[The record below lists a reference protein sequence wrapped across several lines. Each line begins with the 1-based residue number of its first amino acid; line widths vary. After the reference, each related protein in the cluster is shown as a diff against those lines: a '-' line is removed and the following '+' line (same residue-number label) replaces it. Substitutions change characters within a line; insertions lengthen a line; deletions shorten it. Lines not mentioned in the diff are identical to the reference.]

1 MAFQTPQ
8 NTPLTETQK
17 ELTSKIGSIKNLL
30 SIPNRSGKNIPKSQQ
45 ISTFDYLLKI
55 LRVLGFPPEPL
66 FRLFIEQVFS
76 PVETFL
82 EEKVL
87 QAIGDGLD
95 AQGITLQQGRD
106 NGDVLRGAIP
116 ATFLQTVKQS
126 MAKELTYMIFGGRP
140 DSQKT
145 ASLVDNPARAA
156 VLIEQAVCGSN
167 MFSLSNNPAETN
179 QDIEFNRVSLAE
191 QLEAGEVIFEISCQE
206 VKIKLPEEPGIFFG
220 EGGTEVQQS
229 STITPAKSLD
239 LVVNFVADQTS
250 AINNQDNA
258 ESAGKSFFEIMIGK
272 LLSYITTLVLPHLG
286 APFAW
291 INANGYPNVTPE
303 SVAYNNCSISPSS
316 SPSTK
321 AFSTSLMN
329 ALYLT
334 LLKIMLLFIIR
345 QFKKLVKNY
354 FAKAASERAKRKS
367 EKIKMKFNLLGGIA
381 DAASKAAKFKAA
393 LASLGGILNS

>member
-8 NTPLTETQK
+8 NTPLTDTQK

-30 SIPNRSGKNIPKSQQ
+30 SIPNRSNKNIPKNQQ
-45 ISTFDYLLKI
+45 ISTFDYLIKI

-66 FRLFIEQVFS
+66 FRLFIEKVFS

-87 QAIGDGLD
+87 QAIGDSLSSKGIVLE
-95 AQGITLQQGRD
+95 QGKD
-106 NGDVLRGAIP
+106 NGDVLRRAIP
-116 ATFLQTVKQS
+116 ATFLQTVKQK

-140 DSQKT
+140 DSSKT
-145 ASLVDNPARAA
+145 LSLVDNPGRAA

-167 MFSLSNNPAETN
+167 MFSLSNNPSETN
-179 QDIEFNRVSLAE
+179 QDIEFNRVSLLN
-191 QLEAGEVIFEISCQE
+191 QLEKGEVVFEISCQE
-206 VKIKLPEEPGIFFG
+206 VKIKLPEDPGSFFD
-220 EGGTEVQQS
+220 EGGILNQQS
-229 STITPAKSLD
+229 SSISPAQSLNS
-239 LVVNFVADQTS
+239 VVNYVADQTGS
-250 AINNQDNA
+250 INNQNNA
-258 ESAGKSFFEIMIGK
+258 ESAGKSFFEILIGK
-272 LLSYITTLVLPHLG
+272 LLSYITTLVLPNLG

-291 INANGYPNVTPE
+291 LNANGYPDITAIDIAPD
-303 SVAYNNCSISPSS
+303 NCSISPDSS
-316 SPSTK
+316 ISTK
-321 AFSTSLMN
+321 SFSKSLMN

-334 LLKIMLLFIIR
+334 LLKIILLFIIK

-381 DAASKAAKFKAA
+381 DSASKAVKFKAA
-393 LASLGGILNS
+393 LSSLGSILNS